1 MTYCIEIKKFSTIND
16 TKYDYDV
23 IDHIVVLRV
32 KSRSKT
38 IESTIFRVHS
48 LWDELL
54 KLENRLKTS
63 LDYPN
68 SNKSATLHWLCS

>member
-48 LWDELL
+48 L
-54 KLENRLKTS
+54 
-63 LDYPN
+63 
-68 SNKSATLHWLCS
+68 